1 MLRLQQA
8 AMTVMALAVT
18 VTFCLGGWILWQ
30 NRTVQLQ
37 PLIDTLQ
44 AASQHTDDNL
54 NRPCTVK
61 GKPCGTLAGIDK
73 AVVKVGDTVVT
84 TQLAEQKT
92 TQDTH
97 RTLTALSGALD
108 AVPVTLSHVQGTAD
122 ASTALLFSA
131 KKSVDDLPP
140 LFGEVGFAVKDVDS
154 AVKSSN
160 LLLQDTDAVV
170 KRPGLGQMIDGLGT
184 TSTNLGLISH
194 DLHVWSSPI
203 LNPQPCT
210 TSKCR
215 WSRAFDKLTA
225 LTGLGANAGR
235 ASTLFTPARVT
246 IVH

>member
-122 ASTALLFSA
+122 ASTALLESA
-131 KKSVDDLPP
+131 TRTTDKLPMLVSNVIDVTTDIQSGTKEFDLT
-140 LFGEVGFAVKDVDS
+140 LQDVD
-154 AVKSSN
+154 
-160 LLLQDTDAVV
+160 LLI
-170 KRPGLGQMIDGLGT
+170 KRPALGATIDGLGA
-184 TSTNLGLISH
+184 TSTNLGKISG
-194 DLHVWSSPI
+194 DLYVFAHPI
-203 LNPQPCT
+203 LNPEPCHT
-210 TSKCR
+210 AKCK